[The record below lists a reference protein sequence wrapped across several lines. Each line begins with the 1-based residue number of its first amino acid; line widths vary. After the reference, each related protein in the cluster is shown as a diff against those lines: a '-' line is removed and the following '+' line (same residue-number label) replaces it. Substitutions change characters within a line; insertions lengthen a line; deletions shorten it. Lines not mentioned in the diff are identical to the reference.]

1 MNDWRRS
8 AWMSGVLVAVIVVC
22 PILGFL
28 IPTGVDH
35 PSPAADGLGLGG
47 FVGGIVWAR
56 ESHARG

>member
-8 AWMSGVLVAVIVVC
+8 AWMSWVLVAVIVVC

-28 IPTGVDH
+28 IPMGVEH
-35 PSPAADGLGLGG
+35 PGAAAYGLGLGG

-56 ESHARG
+56 ESNARG